1 MKFLNINQNN
11 KKLITDLNH
20 HIKKKDPIFILFYM
34 EGCGPCNAARPEW
47 KKIENVLGDKY
58 KERENYI
65 VVDIDQSLMD
75 GIEGLK
81 DSPAGFPTIR
91 YMNGNDYTPYESN
104 RDIDSF
110 VKWIESN
117 IDQKQSASKHSGGN
131 KTKKRKRKSRTKS
144 KKRRKSK
151 TKNRK

>member
-1 MKFLNINQNN
+1 MKFLNINRDN
-11 KKLITDLNH
+11 KKLITDLNQ
-20 HIKKKDPIFILFYM
+20 HIKKKDTIFILFYL

-47 KKIENVLGDKY
+47 KKIENVLGGKY
-58 KERENYI
+58 KDREDYI

-91 YMNGNDYTPYESN
+91 YMKGNDYTSYESN

-110 VKWIESN
+110 VNWIETN
-117 IDQKQSASKHSGGN
+117 MKKKQSGGKR
-131 KTKKRKRKSRTKS
+131 KTKKRKGMRKSRTNS
-144 KKRRKSK
+144 KKRTRK
-151 TKNRK
+151 RKYKRQNK